1 MAREGPTNEEI
12 AGVLGQI
19 ADLLEIQGANF
30 HRVRAYR
37 QGAETIRRS
46 DESVADLVRKGGTSA
61 VEELPEI
68 GRRLAALIAE
78 YVKTGRSN
86 LLSRLQGEVAPED
99 LFAQVPGIGD
109 ELAERIAKELNI
121 ETLEELEQ
129 AAHDGRLEEVE
140 GFGPER
146 VKSVRLAVAGLLS
159 GAAQRRI
166 QRAKWQAED
175 VGDRPSV
182 EALLQVDALYRQR
195 AEEDKLKK
203 IAPRRFN
210 PEGEAWLPI
219 MHTEMKGWHFT
230 ALYSNTARA
239 HELGKTKDWVVIY
252 YEHDHRED
260 QCTVVSETQGSLK
273 GKRVVR
279 GREDETRRYYE
290 QAENAGVH

>member
-12 AGVLGQI
+12 AGVLRQI

-37 QGAETIRRS
+37 EGAETVRGWE
-46 DESVADLVRKGGTSA
+46 ESVADLVREGGTSA
-61 VEELPEI
+61 VKELPEI
-68 GRRLAALIAE
+68 GKRLAALIAE

-129 AAHDGRLEEVE
+129 AAHDGRLEEVD

-166 QRAKWQAED
+166 QRAKWRAED
-175 VGDRPSV
+175 VGDKPSV

-195 AEEDKLKK
+195 AEEGKLKK

-210 PEGEAWLPI
+210 PESEAWLAI
-219 MHTEMKGWHFT
+219 MHTEKDGWFFT

-252 YEHDHRED
+252 YEHDHHED
-260 QCTVVSETQGSLK
+260 QCTVVSETQGPLK

-290 QAENAGVH
+290 QRESAGG